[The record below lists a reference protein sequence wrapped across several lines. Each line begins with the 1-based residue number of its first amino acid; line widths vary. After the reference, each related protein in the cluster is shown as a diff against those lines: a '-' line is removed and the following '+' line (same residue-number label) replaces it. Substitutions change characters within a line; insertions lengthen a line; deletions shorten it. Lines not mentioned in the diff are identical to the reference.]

1 MRALLQGTFLP
12 VQRTCKKKA
21 KFSYRLSDPG
31 RTCTLRAL
39 DSSLCHGILLRRW
52 ALHLPLAP
60 TAYISIML
68 LRPAKRVVKCAAET
82 TNKTNMPS
90 LIPSNDRHYI
100 VNATWI
106 GLLTRLSSLQMRF
119 NFGESCSFL
128 IVSLSKSLLLYF
140 MCSDQHVKY
149 RMLHGFLL
157 TSSLLFDYHV
167 RQYIHKHLG
176 SQLYP

>member
-1 MRALLQGTFLP
+1 MFIEKIVYRQHSVTAGWQDSPVAECLP
-12 VQRTCKKKA
+12 KDYNIC
-21 KFSYRLSDPG
+21 S
-31 RTCTLRAL
+31 
-39 DSSLCHGILLRRW
+39 SSLCHGILLRRW